1 MTDLQRVKKAI
12 NWLVF
17 IGFAEN
23 ERDIAEKLGY
33 KKASLSQIL
42 NGHSPLSEKF
52 VKNLCSAD
60 ENLNEVWILK
70 GVGDMF
76 LNHESASSP
85 VEMVSIP
92 KDVWDVIKGQA
103 DSLKSRDKQ
112 VDELMSMLKEQITE
126 NKKTA
131 ARQGDNVTSAA
142 VG

>member
-12 NWLVF
+12 NWLIF

-60 ENLNEVWILK
+60 KNLNEVWILK

-76 LNHESASSP
+76 LNHESSSSP

-92 KDVWDVIKGQA
+92 KDVWDVIKETHLVKFG
-103 DSLKSRDKQ
+103 DFLNLKTIANAIIHIFIVPKIKINSRTC
-112 VDELMSMLKEQITE
+112 EICL
-126 NKKTA
+126 
-131 ARQGDNVTSAA
+131 R
-142 VG
+142 